1 MWLLAGGLLVGGGL
15 LNYAISSFFPREYQQ
30 FLIFFAIQSISVASR
45 FQMIAMK
52 AKRLLLPLFG
62 APPNYLEFIANDN
75 TVVYKTAVDKLNHEI
90 VDNLNY
96 DLVVY
101 SEPGEK
107 IVNKGFTTIS
117 TPELPTTLVP
127 SNIRF
132 ILAELSANNQ
142 TIKLDFAGHNDNYYV
157 VGNIFNSR
165 FIDYFV
171 HRYYKVDSLANYTL
185 NIIDN
190 NVNMVQISA
199 DDSIRLDKDTYTIIR
214 KKTTNS
220 S

>member
-1 MWLLAGGLLVGGGL
+1 MWLLAGGLLVGGSF
-15 LNYAISSFFPREYQQ
+15 YAFISFFPREYQQ

-45 FQMIAMK
+45 IQMISMK

-62 APPNYLEFIANDN
+62 SPHKYIEFIADDN
-75 TVVYKTAVDKLNHEI
+75 TVMYKTTVDNLNHEI
-90 VDNLNY
+90 IDNLNY

-101 SEPGEK
+101 SEPGDK
-107 IVNKGFTTIS
+107 TIYKWFTTIS

-132 ILAELSANNQ
+132 ILTELIANNQ
-142 TIKLDFAGHNDNYYV
+142 TIKLDFACHNDNYYV
-157 VGNIFNSR
+157 VGNIFNAR
-165 FIDYFV
+165 FINYFV

-190 NVNMVQISA
+190 NVNMIQIGA
-199 DDSIRLDKDTYTIIR
+199 DDSIRLDKDTYTIIH
-214 KKTTNS
+214 KKSTIS